1 MKATRNNSFTKILGT
16 ALFLWFSPL
25 SFGQDADLDLDFNIP
40 QGFAALS
47 AAGVNSMEVQSG
59 EAQWATVGN
68 EFQITAS
75 DGALIQYFAGFD
87 IPAGETVR
95 FIQPSADATV
105 INEIV
110 NLELALGAMGAAS
123 QIDGNLFANG
133 KVVLFNSAGIVFG
146 ETSVVEVGKLHAI
159 AGTDLA
165 RTLITDLTR
174 AGIGYSLTG
183 AVTAAGSITAGEVV
197 LAGTSVTNS
206 GIILVEGGT
215 LVMAAGAGM
224 QLTNEDN
231 SLIVDVSTE
240 SPVFGAADLAGQALL
255 QSGVVQASKAEFVAN
270 VITHSGTTTATSMA
284 VSGFSTFA
292 GNEGTLKASTLA
304 VTGSDPENAPDFSA
318 SGTNNQVSQLTL
330 SGSHDDFTLRSS
342 TSLVEGTAPLEDP
355 QVGLDLT
362 THSVQNLDL
371 RVDNGDLT
379 VNSLF
384 APVDANTDNSL
395 LLAAENNLAL
405 AAGVDSYTHARTI
418 LYGRNLSAGAFD
430 DAELSLGAT
439 VSLDAQS
446 VFIDD
451 LSPSLSSTVIQALAL
466 DNPDFEG
473 FDSEGGLIELN
484 ALTSDQLEQLLEL
497 GFFTGYS
504 YFLQAPDASATL
516 ANDFAQLGG
525 SSAIYGGSYAAAS
538 SAGSEGGES
547 DSSSEDSESEE
558 SESSGGSGPATPAG
572 AEAIREL
579 GAIPFSPISEPVLS
593 AEAARILE
601 EALTPEIEAR
611 LQQYL
616 ER

>member
-1 MKATRNNSFTKILGT
+1 MKATRNHSFTKALGS
-16 ALFLWFSPL
+16 ALLLWLSPL
-25 SFGQDADLDLDFNIP
+25 CLGQDNDFDFLDDGDFVDDAAV
-40 QGFAALS
+40 GFADDEVAGFALDT
-47 AAGVNSMEVQSG
+47 MDVQSG

-95 FIQPSADATV
+95 FIQPSSDATV

-110 NLELALGAMGAAS
+110 TDPNFGAAT

-165 RTLITDLTR
+165 P

-183 AVTAAGSITAGEVV
+183 AVTAAGSISAGEVV
-197 LAGTSVTNS
+197 LAGTSVTHS
-206 GIILVEGGT
+206 GTILVEGGT

-231 SLIVDVSTE
+231 SLTVDVSTE

-270 VITHSGTTTATSMA
+270 AITHSGTTTATSLA

-304 VTGSDPENAPDFSA
+304 VTGSDIKNASDFSA
-318 SGTNNQVSQLTL
+318 SGTDNQISQLTL

-430 DAELSLGAT
+430 DAELALGAT

-572 AEAIREL
+572 AEAMREL

>member
-355 QVGLDLT
+355 QVGLVFT

-371 RVDNGDLT
+371 RVENGDLT
-379 VNSLF
+379 VYSQF
-384 APVDANTDNSL
+384 VPVNARLDDAL
-395 LLAAENNLAL
+395 LLAAENNLFL
-405 AAGVDSYTHARTI
+405 ASAIDSYTHSHKI
-418 LYGRNLSAGAFD
+418 LYGRNLSAGEFAD
-430 DAELSLGAT
+430 DDIFFG
-439 VSLDAQS
+439 LDAKS
-446 VFIDD
+446 LFLDD
-451 LSPSLSSTVIQALAL
+451 LTIPLSFSAIENMAS
-466 DNPDFEG
+466 DNPNAPFFEG
-473 FDSEGGLIELN
+473 WSTFSAKDLDTWYAAVSR
-484 ALTSDQLEQLLEL
+484 AL
-497 GFFTGYS
+497 S
-504 YFLQAPDASATL
+504 YYLQAPDASATL

>member
-1 MKATRNNSFTKILGT
+1 MKATRNNSFSKILGSS
-16 ALFLWFSPL
+16 LLLWLSPL
-25 SFGQDADLDLDFNIP
+25 CFGQDADFDFVDDGDFRDDAAV
-40 QGFAALS
+40 GFADDKVAGFALN
-47 AAGVNSMEVQSG
+47 AMEVQNG
-59 EAQWATVGN
+59 EAQWSSVGN

-95 FIQPSADATV
+95 FIQPSSDATV

-110 NLELALGAMGAAS
+110 NFQGMGVAS
-123 QIDGNLFANG
+123 QINGNLFANG

-165 RTLITDLTR
+165 T
-174 AGIGYSLTG
+174 AGIGYSLLSG

-206 GIILVEGGT
+206 GTILVEGGT
-215 LVMAAGAGM
+215 LVMAAGAGI

-231 SLIVDVSTE
+231 SLTVNVSTE

-255 QSGVVQASKAEFVAN
+255 QSGVVQASKAEFLAN
-270 VITHSGTTTATSMA
+270 AITHTGTTTATSLA

-304 VTGSDPENAPDFSA
+304 VTGSDLKNASDFSA
-318 SGTNNQVSQLTL
+318 SGTDNQISQLSL

-342 TSLVEGTAPLEDP
+342 TSLVEGAASLESAEGD
-355 QVGLDLT
+355 LDFT

-371 RVDNGDLT
+371 RVENGDLT

-384 APVDANTDNSL
+384 APVNANTDNSL

-418 LYGRNLSAGAFD
+418 LYGRNLSAGEF
-430 DAELSLGAT
+430 ELDEKEEGHGDLLM
-439 VSLDAQS
+439 VSLDAKS
-446 VFIDD
+446 LLVDD
-451 LSPSLSSTVIQALAL
+451 LATPLSLSAIENLAS
-466 DNPDFEG
+466 DNPNSPFFEG
-473 FDSEGGLIELN
+473 WSTFSAKDIQSLYARNLFDL
-484 ALTSDQLEQLLEL
+484 
-497 GFFTGYS
+497 S
-504 YFLQAPDASATL
+504 YWLQAPDASATL

-525 SSAIYGGSYAAAS
+525 SSAIYGGSYVAAS

-547 DSSSEDSESEE
+547 DPSSEDSESEE

-572 AEAIREL
+572 AEAMREF